1 MYLYPLVIPSYRPVT
16 GPISTLPKYTLCS
29 SVSVYN
35 SFTLVHF
42 LFTTRSRIY
51 LTLVIRCYQ
60 INYGVYFHVDFNL
73 EDVFTIHTFTL
84 LTFSSLT
91 YLQHTDD
98 YCRYTAVIYGSIFTP
113 IYCSIIVSLQC
124 SILPES

>member
-1 MYLYPLVIPSYRPVT
+1 VYLYPLVIPSYRPVT

-42 LFTTRSRIY
+42 LFTTRSRY
-51 LTLVIRCYQ
+51 SSLRLHFV
-60 INYGVYFHVDFNL
+60 FHFL
-73 EDVFTIHTFTL
+73 FTTRSRYSFTL